1 MAVSLIKNLS
11 VCVCERERFL
21 AFLKVRFYMEEIQ
34 KKKKKLSL
42 ANYAIVLNH
51 SGYGLNF

>member
-1 MAVSLIKNLS
+1 M
-11 VCVCERERFL
+11 CERERFL